1 MSMSDPDL
9 VLLERYREQGD
20 AEAFTEI
27 VHRYAGPV
35 FAACQRVL
43 HDPSVAEDAAQETFY
58 RLMTRPHRVSSSLGG
73 WLHRAATRLALD
85 IRRSDSSRRRRE
97 GAYEVPQPP
106 EASTWADVAPKLDE
120 AMAVLPDDQRELLV
134 RHFMRGE
141 AQAQLADEA
150 HVSAATM
157 SRRIKSAIDA
167 LRQELMTSGLC
178 VTPALLWTLLGQ
190 HGSIPVSGAQQI
202 CFGKLLLY
210 CSARNAASPPVS
222 ITSMLRNWPQMLYRA
237 RWAAAAL
244 GLSLAIM
251 SIAAITFR
259 RVHTPRPMPDAT
271 PVRVAQSNA
280 MEPGHISSGTR
291 APAVRGTNTR

>member
-1 MSMSDPDL
+1 MSISDPDL

-27 VHRYAGPV
+27 VQRYAGPV

-97 GAYEVPQPP
+97 AAYEIPQPP

-120 AMAVLPDDQRELLV
+120 ALAVLPEDQRELLV
-134 RHFMRGE
+134 RHFLRGE

-150 HVSAATM
+150 NVSAATM

-167 LRQELMTSGLC
+167 LRQELMTNGLC

-190 HGSIPVSGAQQI
+190 HGSIPVSGVQQI

-210 CSARNAASPPVS
+210 CSARNAANRPVS
-222 ITSMLRNWPQMLYRA
+222 ITSMLRNWPQVLYRA

-251 SIAAITFR
+251 SMAAITFR
-259 RVHTPRPMPDAT
+259 RVHTPRPVQEPA
-271 PVRVAQSNA
+271 PVRIAQSNA
-280 MEPGHISSGTR
+280 MEPSHLSSR
-291 APAVRGTNTR
+291 ARPQAVHGVNHH